1 MAFSLNIFRLISETN
16 YGFGLLERDTAV
28 IQYDHSDLHNPPIDY
43 APFSPLKLVLV
54 VLFVPMLALCETL

>member
-28 IQYDHSDLHNPPIDY
+28 IQYHYSDLYHPPIDS
-43 APFSPLKLVLV
+43 APFSPLKLMLV
-54 VLFVPMLALCETL
+54 VFFVPMLALCETL